1 MCTHVRARKRICF
14 DMESILANEEN
25 AAKLDGIIA
34 KHRGKPE
41 SLIEVLHQTQEAF
54 GYLPK
59 DVQAEIAR
67 GLNVPLT
74 RVYGVVTFYN
84 LFTMVPKG
92 RHTINVCLGT
102 SCYVRGGKRIMG
114 ILKDLLKIEDR
125 GITEDRRF
133 SLEVVRCVGACALSP
148 VVTID
153 DDLYS
158 HVAVTKIPE
167 IISKYE

>member
-1 MCTHVRARKRICF
+1 
-14 DMESILANEEN
+14 MESILSNEDNIAILKE
-25 AAKLDGIIA
+25 IIS
-34 KHRGKPE
+34 KYGGRPE
-41 SLIEVLHQTQEAF
+41 GLIEVLHKAQEAF

-84 LFTMVPKG
+84 LFTMVPRG

-114 ILKDLLKIEDR
+114 MLKDLLKIED
-125 GITEDRRF
+125 GGTTEDRRF

>member
-1 MCTHVRARKRICF
+1 
-14 DMESILANEEN
+14 MEPLLGDENNLSKLNE
-25 AAKLDGIIA
+25 IIE
-34 KHRGKPE
+34 KFRGQPDA
-41 SLIEVLHQTQEAF
+41 LIEVLHKSQEAF
-54 GYLPK
+54 GYLPR
-59 DVQAEIAR
+59 DLLRQVSM
-67 GLNVPLT
+67 GLNVPLN

-92 RHTINVCLGT
+92 RHTISVCLGT

-114 ILKDLLKIEDR
+114 TLRELL
-125 GITEDRRF
+125 GIDDGGTTEDRRF

-158 HVAVTKIPE
+158 HVTVTKLPE
-167 IISKYE
+167 ILSKYD